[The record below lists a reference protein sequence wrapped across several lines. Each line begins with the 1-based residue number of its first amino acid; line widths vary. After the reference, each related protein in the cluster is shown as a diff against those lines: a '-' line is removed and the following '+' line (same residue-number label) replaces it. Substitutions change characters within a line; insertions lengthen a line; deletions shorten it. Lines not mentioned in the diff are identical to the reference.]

1 MRILK
6 FLFSVTNLFSSDVIN
21 SDYRCLWP
29 TAASEIGSSFLH
41 GKVPSNSQGVVKTQL
56 TESSQPSSVPIHN
69 VSSVSR
75 PPSNYSSRSQ
85 EIVGSQKGI
94 ILDKSCMS

>member
-1 MRILK
+1 M
-6 FLFSVTNLFSSDVIN
+6 
-21 SDYRCLWP
+21 
-29 TAASEIGSSFLH
+29 H
-41 GKVPSNSQGVVKTQL
+41 GKMPSNSQGVVKTQL

-75 PPSNYSSRSQ
+75 PPSNYGSRSQ

-94 ILDKSCMS
+94 ILDKPCMSQLLLCKFWSNVRWLRKKKFLKVGI

>member
-1 MRILK
+1 M
-6 FLFSVTNLFSSDVIN
+6 
-21 SDYRCLWP
+21 
-29 TAASEIGSSFLH
+29 
-41 GKVPSNSQGVVKTQL
+41 PSNSQGVVKTQL

-75 PPSNYSSRSQ
+75 PPSNYGSRSQ

-94 ILDKSCMS
+94 ILDKPCMPQLLLCKLEQCEAAKKKKMSQSWNMRLQIISA